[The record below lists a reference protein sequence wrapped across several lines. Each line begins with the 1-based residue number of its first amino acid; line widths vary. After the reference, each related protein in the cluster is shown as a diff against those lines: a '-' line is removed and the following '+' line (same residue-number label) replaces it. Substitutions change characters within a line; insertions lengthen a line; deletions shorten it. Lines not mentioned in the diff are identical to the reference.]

1 MSGKRLFYPRS
12 YQDSSGDGIGDLK
25 GITRRLDHIKELGVD
40 CIWLSPIFKSPQTDM
55 GYDVSDYLDVDP
67 LFGDLADFDDL
78 IAKAHARGLKVITD
92 QVLSHTSDQHE
103 WFKQSR
109 QSRDNEKSDWYVWA
123 DPLPDGS
130 PPTNWHSQWP
140 PIFMGCKATSTT
152 KPGLRIWRFWSA

>member
-1 MSGKRLFYPRS
+1 MNEWWRSAVVYQVYPRS

-130 PPTNWHSQWP
+130 PPTNWHRHLQQNP
-140 PIFMGCKATSTT
+140 A
-152 KPGLRIWRFWSA
+152 